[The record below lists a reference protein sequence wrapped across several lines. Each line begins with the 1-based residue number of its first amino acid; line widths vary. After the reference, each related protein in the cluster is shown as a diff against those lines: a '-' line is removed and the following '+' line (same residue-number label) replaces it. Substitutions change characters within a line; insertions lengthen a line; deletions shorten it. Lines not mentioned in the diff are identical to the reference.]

1 MSGGGQYKPAN
12 SSSLYQSNE
21 GVAGGH
27 NVQPGQSE
35 EAGGKDHDI
44 KMKPNGISVRISLIK
59 FL

>member
-1 MSGGGQYKPAN
+1 MSGSGQYKPAN

-44 KMKPNGISVRISLIK
+44 KMKPNGISVRI
-59 FL
+59 